1 MSTVMFQ
8 VLGILWF
15 TGRPRFIA
23 LYCTSQMLQFLK
35 IEGKMLHQPKDDL
48 LYCDNQAWTCNIL
61 SYACI

>member
-48 LYCDNQAWTCNIL
+48 LYCDNQA
-61 SYACI
+61 